1 MCVCV
6 CVCVCAI
13 EWVMYGNGNGDQAGG
28 KKEAEIP
35 GRDNRNPGTGWVGGL
50 QEPWDK
56 LEPQRKGNS
65 QKSMRGIEKDQDSL

>member
-6 CVCVCAI
+6 WGAI
-13 EWVMYGNGNGDQAGG
+13 EWFYVWEWEQGSGWW